1 MFVGFGKMNYIID
14 ESNIMPYILQ
24 VLPQVEYLT
33 LDVDVA
39 TNTTRFFFGILCLK
53 GVGLVYVSFIGP
65 SF

>member
-1 MFVGFGKMNYIID
+1 MFVGFGKMNYMID

-39 TNTTRFFFGILCLK
+39 INTIRFF
-53 GVGLVYVSFIGP
+53 
-65 SF
+65 